1 MITLNHYI
9 EDDEDLSE
17 GEGESENGWNA
28 ASKEMMKDMINEAV
42 NESEKAMRVIFEDT
56 IKREIQMLREN
67 HENVIEKTARTA
79 KDQVEDSAKSLENL
93 IKDLDKR
100 VFDNIQKN
108 LQQQHEYEQML
119 MDYINQQ
126 KIKRKQDKN
135 DIALSIAKL
144 KSLGISCFLIYVI

>member
-1 MITLNHYI
+1 
-9 EDDEDLSE
+9 
-17 GEGESENGWNA
+17 
-28 ASKEMMKDMINEAV
+28 MINEAV

>member
-1 MITLNHYI
+1 
-9 EDDEDLSE
+9 
-17 GEGESENGWNA
+17 
-28 ASKEMMKDMINEAV
+28 MMKDMINEAV

-100 VFDNIQKN
+100 VFENIQKN

-135 DIALSIAKL
+135 DTALSIAKL
-144 KSLGISCFLIYVI
+144 RSLGISCFLIYVI